1 MSPYHFKMIYHRSR
15 KACRESMGG
24 KGSPTV
30 VSGTCEESLNILLVA
45 LARKHGDD
53 FELIFFGQSA
63 AEECRHEDKVKER
76 RAAE

>member
-1 MSPYHFKMIYHRSR
+1 MSPYHFKLVYYRSR
-15 KACRESMGG
+15 KAGREGR
-24 KGSPTV
+24 GSPTV

-76 RAAE
+76 RAAEKW